1 MNNDFTYKN
10 IRLNVFVYGMHGM
23 TKENTLLSDAVGR
36 DVRLNTTIKNWWTPD
51 NPTNDWYM
59 NALDANVQEGY
70 TAAPYENAGFVRVKD
85 ITLSYDF
92 PKDVLG
98 ALRLSKL
105 QLYASG
111 KNLITI
117 TDFGGLDPELNNQWD
132 IPLQKEFSLGLNLEF

>member
-1 MNNDFTYKN
+1 MSKKDIQQHPMKM
-10 IRLNVFVYGMHGM
+10 L
-23 TKENTLLSDAVGR
+23 A
-36 DVRLNTTIKNWWTPD
+36 
-51 NPTNDWYM
+51 
-59 NALDANVQEGY
+59 
-70 TAAPYENAGFVRVKD
+70 FVRVKD